1 MLKDIE
7 KIFGSAARVR
17 LMRYFLSH
25 RDESVGIIYLPNITK
40 VGKSAVNKEV
50 NFLKKLNFLQEMVIE
65 EFYEVETKNKKTIK
79 SRKLSGVALNKNFP
93 YNDSLAT
100 VLLDFRFIDHK
111 DITESFKNYGK
122 IKLLILGGIFTQE
135 IKSKLDILV
144 VGDSLDKNGVDK
156 VIKNIEAEMGTD
168 LTYSAFETDEY
179 IYRVKMY
186 DRFLRDFVRLETVVL
201 VDKISTT
208 NM

>member
-17 LMRYFLSH
+17 LMRYFLAH
-25 RDESVGIIYLPNITK
+25 PEESMAVIHLPNITK

-50 NFLKKLNFLQEMVIE
+50 NFLKKLGFLQEMIIE
-65 EFYEVETKNKKTIK
+65 EFYEVETKTKKTIK
-79 SRKLSGVALNKNFP
+79 SRKLSGVCLNKDFS
-93 YNDSLAT
+93 YNDSLST
-100 VLLDFRFIDHK
+100 VLLDFRFIDTK
-111 DITESFKNYGK
+111 EISESFRNHGK
-122 IKLLILGGIFTQE
+122 IKLLVLGGIFTQE
-135 IKSKLDILV
+135 EKSKLDVLV

-156 VIKNIEAEMGTD
+156 AIKNIEAELGTD

-179 IYRVKMY
+179 QYRVKMY
-186 DRFLRDFVRLETVVL
+186 DRFLREFLRMDTIVL

-208 NM
+208 I

>member
-17 LMRYFLSH
+17 LMRYFLAH
-25 RDESVGIIYLPNITK
+25 PEESVAVIHLPGITK

-50 NFLKKLNFLQEMVIE
+50 NFLKKLGFLQEMLIE
-65 EFYEVETKNKKTIK
+65 EFYEVETKAKKTIK
-79 SRKLSGVALNKNFP
+79 SRKLSGVCLNKNFP

-100 VLLDFRFIDHK
+100 VLLDFRFIDTK
-111 DITESFKNYGK
+111 EIAESFKSHGK
-122 IKLLILGGIFTQE
+122 IKLLVLGGIFTQE
-135 IKSKLDILV
+135 EKSKLDVLV

-156 VIKNIEAEMGTD
+156 AIKNIEAELGTD

-179 IYRVKMY
+179 QYRVKMY
-186 DRFLRDFVRLETVVL
+186 DRFLREFLRMDTIVL

-208 NM
+208 L